1 MYRISFGSTL
11 QYPEGHTDD
20 PFMKRAHINS
30 SVFEQVGYD
39 LEKQI
44 LELKFK
50 DEKPVWQYLNLPLR
64 VFRAFMRAA
73 SKGRYFV
80 TKIRGKYPEKRVN

>member
-1 MYRISFGSTL
+1 
-11 QYPEGHTDD
+11 
-20 PFMKRAHINS
+20 MKRAHINS

-50 DEKPVWQYLNLPLR
+50 DAGRPVWQYLNLPLR
-64 VFRAFMRAA
+64 VFRAFMHAS
-73 SKGRYFV
+73 SKGKYFV
-80 TKIRGKYPEKRVN
+80 TRIKNKYPEQKVE

>member
-1 MYRISFGSTL
+1 
-11 QYPEGHTDD
+11 
-20 PFMKRAHINS
+20 MKRAHVNS

-39 LEKQI
+39 LEKQV

-50 DEKPVWQYLNLPLR
+50 DNRRPVSQYLNLPMR

-73 SKGRYFV
+73 SKSDYFV
-80 TKIRGKYPEKRVN
+80 TRIKGKYPEKTVK